1 MPVVN
6 KGKCI
11 SCKICM
17 ENCPAK
23 VITMQNSKPKI
34 NTKNCIRC
42 FCCHELCPKKA
53 IDIKEHP
60 IHRLIFGQK

>member
-1 MPVVN
+1 
-6 KGKCI
+6 
-11 SCKICM
+11 M